1 MWLLISEP
9 IKLQNFSSGTG
20 THSSMHQYNNLLL
33 KTLRQFFFYC
43 PPHVYYGAAVS
54 LTGCW
59 PSSGGMFSTGDLS
72 VSSELTATQWLWMAS
87 IVMQKWEDLCSIN
100 TYMSWLCIQIRIR
113 MISNGTLA
121 TSRCPERYRKHS
133 TTCIHTLAS
142 TRTAQPAPTW
152 AVQPGSTRTVQPD
165 GGSSFVMISIRA
177 VFPWWRPAHQEAAW
191 SGYTTKR
198 YLVWQRFAAE
208 HDEEAP

>member
-1 MWLLISEP
+1 
-9 IKLQNFSSGTG
+9 
-20 THSSMHQYNNLLL
+20 MHQYNNLLL
-33 KTLRQFFFYC
+33 KLSFC
-43 PPHVYYGAAVS
+43 PLSSSCLLWSCSLTNWVLTIIWRYVFHRWPVS
-54 LTGCW
+54 LVRTNCNA
-59 PSSGGMFSTGDLS
+59 
-72 VSSELTATQWLWMAS
+72 V
-87 IVMQKWEDLCSIN
+87 IVDGLNCHAKWEDLCSIN

-121 TSRCPERYRKHS
+121 TSRCPVRYRKHS
-133 TTCIHTLAS
+133 TTCIHMLAS
-142 TRTAQPAPTW
+142 TRTAQPASTW

-165 GGSSFVMISIRA
+165 GGSSFVMISVRA

-191 SGYTTKR
+191 SGYTTKS